1 MARPIN
7 ESNNDVVI
15 IELDRPRE
23 LRFGHK
29 ALKKL
34 TALMGKG
41 IEDIGGDELDLE
53 EIEKVFFYGLSK
65 DARENGENLTLE
77 MMEDILDYAPSYG
90 YLMQKMNEA
99 FAVAFGG
106 MGDEGNQQ

>member
-1 MARPIN
+1 M
-7 ESNNDVVI
+7 STDKNDVVI
-15 IELDRPRE
+15 VELDRPRE

-29 ALKKL
+29 ALKKMS
-34 TALMGKG
+34 ALMGKSV
-41 IEDIGGDELDLE
+41 EDIGGDELDLE

-65 DARENGENLTLE
+65 DARDNGEALTLE
-77 MMEDILDYAPSYG
+77 MMEDILDHAPSYS
-90 YLMQKMNEA
+90 YLLQKMNEA